1 LCCPQEHD
9 KARRFIT
16 LVDELYDAGVLFH
29 WTADA
34 APEDLF
40 RDLTAAELGP
50 DMKHLG
56 TDHEWANVVESNR
69 NGVDAAPQFRSTIHR
84 NVPAS
89 VALRPAIGTSCVLG
103 AVAAAVPAGVD
114 AAQDQLKL
122 LEGELSSVQE
132 LRFAFRRAASRLVEM
147 SSKQYYTRWLGPD
160 DERRAM

>member
-1 LCCPQEHD
+1 
-9 KARRFIT
+9 
-16 LVDELYDAGVLFH
+16 
-29 WTADA
+29 
-34 APEDLF
+34 
-40 RDLTAAELGP
+40 
-50 DMKHLG
+50 MKHLG

-160 DERRAM
+160 F